1 MSMTNPN
8 DIRFIADSRIEEAT
22 LLSENG
28 FYDSAFYIAGY
39 ALELQLK
46 AKICEHF
53 DLPDF
58 YSQYVPKTDLS
69 KTFLIHNLERL
80 FLLSG
85 LHAKFMA
92 ERIANTDFDN
102 HWGNVKEW
110 TEKSRYNLIGTQ
122 SLAETNIFLESIKI
136 IIQWIKA
143 Q

>member
-1 MSMTNPN
+1 MTNPI
-8 DIRFIADSRIEEAT
+8 DMRSLADSRLEEAE

-28 FYDSAFYIAGY
+28 FHDSAFYIAGY

-58 YSQYVPKTDLS
+58 YTEYVPRTDLS

-92 ERIANTDFDN
+92 ERIARTDFDS
-102 HWGNVKEW
+102 HWDNVKLW
-110 TEKSRYNLIGTQ
+110 SEKSRYNPIGTQ
-122 SLAETNIFLESIKI
+122 TLNEITNFFKSIKI
-136 IIQWIKA
+136 IIEWIKA